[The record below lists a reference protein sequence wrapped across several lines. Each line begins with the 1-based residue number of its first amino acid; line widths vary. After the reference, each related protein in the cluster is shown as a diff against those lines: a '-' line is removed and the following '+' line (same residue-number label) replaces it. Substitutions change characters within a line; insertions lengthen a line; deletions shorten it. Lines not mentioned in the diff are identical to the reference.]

1 MSCRVYGSEILKP
14 ESRTDRFF
22 VPSLDSNP
30 NNSSYV
36 FVCLDNGTIR
46 ARDLYSI
53 IFDICKNC
61 PANPYIDGREF
72 GYYPNPTD
80 INHSILF
87 LRCQPL
93 ERRVRKCINVCPIM
107 HG

>member
-1 MSCRVYGSEILKP
+1 MACRVFGSERISLGTKP
-14 ESRTDRFF
+14 GNGFA
-22 VPSLDSNP
+22 PSLDSNP
-30 NNSSYV
+30 KYSSYV

-53 IFDICKNC
+53 IFDMCKNC

-93 ERRVRKCINVCPIM
+93 ERRVRKCINVCQIM